1 MLWSVMCSEDLGS
14 FFIDLW
20 DHLGGS
26 LKTLFSF
33 RLTRM
38 FDYYFFDLKY
48 FFIVIEMRLGVFN
61 FEDRWRSFI
70 FACSFVWQTWIWDWF
85 TRFWLGRVRLVKVR
99 YELKNLWI
107 GVMPLGTAADGGDDS
122 NHRSVLL
129 YTLPCPKLNI
139 ILDGLSWKPAS
150 LP

>member
-70 FACSFVWQTWIWDWF
+70 FGCLFVWQTWIWDWF
-85 TRFWLGRVRLVKVR
+85 TRFWLGFVRLVKVW
-99 YELKNLWI
+99 YELQNLWI
-107 GVMPLGTAADGGDDS
+107 WVMQETKYDLGWF
-122 NHRSVLL
+122 
-129 YTLPCPKLNI
+129 
-139 ILDGLSWKPAS
+139 ILETCELTIKYNTQHFS
-150 LP
+150 LDPQ